1 MIEYTQDLQDTDVP
15 YSECKRCDYS
25 EYVHD
30 EYATGD
36 SPSGYVCN
44 VVDDK
49 DCPYMAQFEI
59 DVDKLTKVKVEDA
72 FKADHPEYQDAF
84 ITYAEYYGDPL
95 NEQKLD
101 WLNNNHPEL
110 ILKIAPEFSKWV

>member
-1 MIEYTQDLQDTDVP
+1 MIEFTKEWGFVNVP
-15 YSECKRCDYS
+15 YEVCKACDHS
-25 EYVHD
+25 EYERD
-30 EYATGD
+30 PAGSGD
-36 SPSGYVCN
+36 SPDVYNCN
-44 VVDDK
+44 GSESE
-49 DCPYMAQFEI
+49 CPYMAQFEI

-84 ITYAEYYGDPL
+84 ITYAEYYGEPL

-110 ILKIAPEFSKWV
+110 ILKIAPEFSK